1 MVLWGIAKSCFS
13 YNEIKRPHELETH
26 ETCNFNVVHDLIAH

>member
-1 MVLWGIAKSCFS
+1 MVLGGIAKSCFS

-26 ETCNFNVVHDLIAH
+26 EPCNFNVVHDLIAH